1 MIFFFFSH
9 KVSSIL
15 ICEQFHQNSVV
26 KRTVTMGFWY
36 YIVHKAP
43 GLEKHIKKNLKF
55 SIQFDFL
62 IENNFLTEV
71 NFSNKALYPLYL
83 WLPN

>member
-43 GLEKHIKKNLKF
+43 GLEKHIKK
-55 SIQFDFL
+55 I
-62 IENNFLTEV
+62 
-71 NFSNKALYPLYL
+71 
-83 WLPN
+83 

>member
-1 MIFFFFSH
+1 MIFFFFFPH

-43 GLEKHIKKNLKF
+43 GLEKETYKKKSEIF
-55 SIQFDFL
+55 YS
-62 IENNFLTEV
+62 V
-71 NFSNKALYPLYL
+71 
-83 WLPN
+83 